1 MIFLVFGG
9 FFDFFIMV
17 AMPAHILGRSRQ
29 LKNNIDVF
37 IVVNVYNVFYVI
49 FDVDDIVVILAMFF
63 KIGRASLKCG
73 RIMLSRR

>member
-29 LKNNIDVF
+29 LKNNIDVCS
-37 IVVNVYNVFYVI
+37 VVNVYNVFDVL
-49 FDVDDIVVILAMFF
+49 VDDVVILAMFF
-63 KIGRASLKCG
+63 FKTGRASLKCG

>member
-29 LKNNIDVF
+29 SKNNIDVF
-37 IVVNVYNVFYVI
+37 CVVNVCNI
-49 FDVDDIVVILAMFF
+49 FDVLADVGDIVVIV
-63 KIGRASLKCG
+63 S
-73 RIMLSRR
+73 

>member
-29 LKNNIDVF
+29 LNSNIDVF
-37 IVVNVYNVFYVI
+37 SVVNVYDVFDGLV
-49 FDVDDIVVILAMFF
+49 DVDDIFAIVP
-63 KIGRASLKCG
+63 
-73 RIMLSRR
+73 

>member
-29 LKNNIDVF
+29 LKNDIDVF
-37 IVVNVYNVFYVI
+37 SVVNVYDVFDGLV
-49 FDVDDIVVILAMFF
+49 DVDDIFAIVP
-63 KIGRASLKCG
+63 
-73 RIMLSRR
+73 

>member
-1 MIFLVFGG
+1 MSVFFGRKIVHISGVFVIFLVFGG

-37 IVVNVYNVFYVI
+37 SVVNV
-49 FDVDDIVVILAMFF
+49 FDVLVDYTVVIV
-63 KIGRASLKCG
+63 S
-73 RIMLSRR
+73 

>member
-37 IVVNVYNVFYVI
+37 CVVNVYNVF
-49 FDVDDIVVILAMFF
+49 DVLVDVNDIVVIV
-63 KIGRASLKCG
+63 S
-73 RIMLSRR
+73 

>member
-29 LKNNIDVF
+29 LKNDIDVF
-37 IVVNVYNVFYVI
+37 SVVNVYNVFDALVI
-49 FDVDDIVVILAMFF
+49 VDDIVVVV
-63 KIGRASLKCG
+63 S
-73 RIMLSRR
+73 

>member
-37 IVVNVYNVFYVI
+37 SVIKAYNVFDVLV
-49 FDVDDIVVILAMFF
+49 DVDDIVVTV
-63 KIGRASLKCG
+63 S
-73 RIMLSRR
+73 

>member
-1 MIFLVFGG
+1 MSVFLGRKIIQVSGVFVIFLVFGG

-37 IVVNVYNVFYVI
+37 SVVNVFDVL
-49 FDVDDIVVILAMFF
+49 FDVDYTVVIV
-63 KIGRASLKCG
+63 S
-73 RIMLSRR
+73 

>member
-1 MIFLVFGG
+1 MSVFLGRKIIQVSGVFVIFLVFGG

-37 IVVNVYNVFYVI
+37 SIVNV
-49 FDVDDIVVILAMFF
+49 FDVLVNVDYTVVIV
-63 KIGRASLKCG
+63 S
-73 RIMLSRR
+73 

>member
-1 MIFLVFGG
+1 MSGVFVIFLVFGG

-37 IVVNVYNVFYVI
+37 SVVNVYNVFDALVI
-49 FDVDDIVVILAMFF
+49 VDDIVVVV
-63 KIGRASLKCG
+63 S
-73 RIMLSRR
+73 

>member
-29 LKNNIDVF
+29 LNSNIDVF
-37 IVVNVYNVFYVI
+37 SVVNV
-49 FDVDDIVVILAMFF
+49 FDVLVDVDYTVVIV
-63 KIGRASLKCG
+63 S
-73 RIMLSRR
+73 

>member
-29 LKNNIDVF
+29 LNNNIDVF
-37 IVVNVYNVFYVI
+37 SVVNVYNVFDVLV
-49 FDVDDIVVILAMFF
+49 DVDDIVVIV
-63 KIGRASLKCG
+63 S
-73 RIMLSRR
+73 